1 MRANERRKWFPVA
14 DTEQIPGNTE
24 SSSVVED
31 GQVKRSDDP
40 SAETGAPDSGGEPSG
55 SGEETTLVAPMLDR
69 SRALLRLPSKLVA
82 DALDLAHVQSMPA
95 VAGGVPEPRFPEAI
109 GQLEAAGIMA
119 DGVIDPVAQ
128 QLLEVVN
135 QASLIVTTRLTYGDD
150 ASTSTIWATPRQAV
164 LSSTLGEGHVDY
176 QPVSV
181 SQLPQTLAQLIVL
194 QSPRFVG
201 DVLLELDASLLEQ
214 VTASRDDVDTASQ
227 LLTEAGLDSDQA
239 VLLVDL
245 QRSDARRWQITSQW
259 STEDGPL
266 EAEMI
271 GVDGGASGQWL
282 ITAGQPA
289 DAEQTR
295 VLYTPQGHGEVM
307 SGFRGVLPKNWLGTP
322 LNPPRILAD
331 AE

>member
-1 MRANERRKWFPVA
+1 MA

-31 GQVKRSDDP
+31 GQVQRPDDP
-40 SAETGAPDSGGEPSG
+40 GGDASTGDGGDTGAAEEGGLI
-55 SGEETTLVAPMLDR
+55 TPMFDR
-69 SRALLRLPSKLVA
+69 SRALLRLPTRLVA
-82 DALDLAHVQSMPA
+82 DTLDLAHVQSMPA
-95 VAGGVPEPRFPEAI
+95 VSGGVPEPEFPEAI
-109 GQLEAAGIMA
+109 DQLEAAGIMTN
-119 DGVIDPVAQ
+119 DVIDPVAH

-135 QASLIVTTRLTYGDD
+135 QASLIVTIRLTYGED

-201 DVLLELDASLLEQ
+201 DVLLELDGSLLEQ
-214 VTASRDDVDTASQ
+214 VTANRDDVDTASQ
-227 LLTEAGLDSDQA
+227 LLIEAGLDSDQA

-245 QRSDARRWQITSQW
+245 QRPDARRWRITSQW

-266 EAEMI
+266 QAEMV
-271 GVDGGASGQWL
+271 GVDGGKSGQWL
-282 ITAGQPA
+282 ITAEQPA
-289 DAEQTR
+289 DAEQPR

>member
-31 GQVKRSDDP
+31 GQVQRSDDP
-40 SAETGAPDSGGEPSG
+40 TGSEATDTGGASDEVGAESMLAT
-55 SGEETTLVAPMLDR
+55 PMFDR
-69 SRALLRLPSKLVA
+69 SRALLRLPTNLVT
-82 DALDLAHVQSMPA
+82 DTLDLAHVQSMPA
-95 VAGGVPEPRFPEAI
+95 VAGGVPEPQLPEAI
-109 GQLEAAGIMA
+109 EKLEAAGIMTG
-119 DGVIDPVAQ
+119 GVIDPVAQ

-135 QASLIVTTRLTYGDD
+135 QASLIVTIRLTYGED
-150 ASTSTIWATPRQAV
+150 ASTSTIWATPRMAV
-164 LSSTLGEGHVDY
+164 MSSTLGEGHVDY

-201 DVLLELDASLLEQ
+201 DVLLELDA
-214 VTASRDDVDTASQ
+214 
-227 LLTEAGLDSDQA
+227 GLDSDLA
-239 VLLVDL
+239 ILLVDL
-245 QRSDARRWQITSQW
+245 QGSDTRRWRITSQW

-266 EAEMI
+266 EAKMV

-282 ITAGQPA
+282 ITAEQPA

>member
-31 GQVKRSDDP
+31 GQVQRSDDP
-40 SAETGAPDSGGEPSG
+40 TGSEATDTGGASDEVGAESMLAT
-55 SGEETTLVAPMLDR
+55 PMFDR
-69 SRALLRLPSKLVA
+69 SRALLRLPTNLVT
-82 DALDLAHVQSMPA
+82 DTLDLAHVQSMPA
-95 VAGGVPEPRFPEAI
+95 VAGGVPEPQLPEAI
-109 GQLEAAGIMA
+109 EKLEAAGIMTG
-119 DGVIDPVAQ
+119 GVIDPVAQ

-135 QASLIVTTRLTYGDD
+135 QASLIVTIRLTYGED
-150 ASTSTIWATPRQAV
+150 ASTSTIWATPRMAV
-164 LSSTLGEGHVDY
+164 MSSTLGEGHVDY

-214 VTASRDDVDTASQ
+214 VTETREDVEAAAQ
-227 LLTEAGLDSDQA
+227 LLTDAGLDSDQA
-239 VLLVDL
+239 ILLVDL
-245 QRSDARRWQITSQW
+245 QRSDTRRWRITSQW

-266 EAEMI
+266 EAEMV

-282 ITAGQPA
+282 ITAEQPP

>member
-1 MRANERRKWFPVA
+1 MA

-24 SSSVVED
+24 NSSVVED
-31 GQVKRSDDP
+31 GQVKRPDHPASD
-40 SAETGAPDSGGEPSG
+40 ATPDQDDQD
-55 SGEETTLVAPMLDR
+55 TLDNGPLVDPMLDR
-69 SRALLRLPSKLVA
+69 SRAWLRLPTRLIA
-82 DALDLAHVQSMPA
+82 DTLDLAHVQSMPA
-95 VAGGVPEPRFPEAI
+95 VAGGVPDPEFPEAI
-109 GQLEAAGIMA
+109 DQLEAAGIIA

-135 QASLIVTTRLTYGDD
+135 QASLIVTIRLTFQDD
-150 ASTSTIWATPRQAV
+150 ESTATIWATPRFAV
-164 LSSTLGEGHVDY
+164 LSNTLGQGHIEY

-201 DVLLELDASLLEQ
+201 DVLLEIDSSLLDQ
-214 VTASRDDVDTASQ
+214 VTEQRDDVETASD
-227 LLTEAGLDSDQA
+227 LLIEAGLDADQA
-239 VLLVDL
+239 TILVDL
-245 QRSDARRWQITSQW
+245 QRDDARRWHITSQW

-271 GVDGGASGQWL
+271 GIDGGESGQWL
-282 ITAGQPA
+282 IT
-289 DAEQTR
+289 DEQSEESEQAR

-331 AE
+331 SL